1 MPYTR
6 YLCRKHLCIYYNGY
20 RYIRL
25 KAPVTVRNIKRN
37 ATTPPSSHADYKK
50 KRTHPKK
57 KKKER
62 KKDVVR
68 DESIV

>member
-6 YLCRKHLCIYYNGY
+6 YLCRKPPMHIFNGY

-37 ATTPPSSHADYKK
+37 ATLLPRPPSPTLII
-50 KRTHPKK
+50 KRTHQG
-57 KKKER
+57 KEK